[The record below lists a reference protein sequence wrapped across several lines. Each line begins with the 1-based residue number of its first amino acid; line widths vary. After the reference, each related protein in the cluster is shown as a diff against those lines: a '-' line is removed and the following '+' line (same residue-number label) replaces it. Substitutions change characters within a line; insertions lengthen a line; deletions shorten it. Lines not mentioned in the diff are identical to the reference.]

1 MQDSSGNPA
10 SRNRGAVPWGVRGVL
25 DVSVSTVFLVYHNAC
40 GSGSQDREPS
50 WAALTPV
57 SSPLPGASRSGL
69 RGEGTSPPG
78 ARVLHRVGEGSLGLM
93 WVDLIMNASCGRPLA
108 L

>member
-1 MQDSSGNPA
+1 MQGSSGNPA
-10 SRNRGAVPWGVRGVL
+10 SRSRGAVPWGVRGVL
-25 DVSVSTVFLVYHNAC
+25 HVSVSTVFLVYYSAW
-40 GSGSQDREPS
+40 GSGSRNREPS

-69 RGEGTSPPG
+69 RGKSTSPTG
-78 ARVLHRVGEGSLGLM
+78 ARVLHSVGEGSLGLIQ
-93 WVDLIMNASCGRPLA
+93 VDLAMNASCGRPLA